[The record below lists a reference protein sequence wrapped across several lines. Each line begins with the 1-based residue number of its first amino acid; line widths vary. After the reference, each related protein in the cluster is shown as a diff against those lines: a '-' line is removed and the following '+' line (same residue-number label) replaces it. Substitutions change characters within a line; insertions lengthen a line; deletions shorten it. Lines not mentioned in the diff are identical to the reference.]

1 MKERTIGKLLLK
13 RVQLTPESNAI
24 GWIESLE
31 VKSLNFKTYKTMI
44 EQLSLALVKHGLVVG
59 DKLAILAQ
67 TCKEWHLI
75 DMAAMSS
82 RAVVVPIYPSYL
94 GHEIK
99 YIINHSETKILV
111 IENDTQMEK
120 IIPHLGEIKD
130 LKLIV
135 GLQDLTEETK
145 KKFRNQIAYLS
156 YRDLVKDGQEE
167 IKTNPDLFEENIKQQ
182 KPDDTASIIY
192 TSGTTGEPKGAV
204 ITHNAFTTML
214 DNVQSF
220 IKGAFNSN
228 DKTLTFLPLSHV
240 LGRCDSLLP
249 LVFGWESV

>member
-13 RVQLTPESNAI
+13 RVQLTAESNAI

-44 EQLSLALVKHGLVVG
+44 EQLSLALLKHGLVVG

-67 TCKEWHLI
+67 TCKEWHLL
-75 DMAAMSS
+75 DMAGMCS

-111 IENDTQMEK
+111 IENDTQMDK

-130 LKLIV
+130 LKLII
-135 GLQDLTEETK
+135 GLQDLNEETK

-156 YRDLVKDGQEE
+156 YKDLVKDGQEE
-167 IKTNPDLFEENIKQQ
+167 IKTNPDLFEESIKQQ
-182 KPDDTASIIY
+182 
-192 TSGTTGEPKGAV
+192 
-204 ITHNAFTTML
+204 
-214 DNVQSF
+214 
-220 IKGAFNSN
+220 
-228 DKTLTFLPLSHV
+228 
-240 LGRCDSLLP
+240 
-249 LVFGWESV
+249 